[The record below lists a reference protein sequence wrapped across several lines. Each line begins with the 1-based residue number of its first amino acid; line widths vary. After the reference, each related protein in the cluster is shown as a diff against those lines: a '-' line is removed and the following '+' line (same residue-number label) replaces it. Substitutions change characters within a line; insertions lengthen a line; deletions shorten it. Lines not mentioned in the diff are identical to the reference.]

1 MTENNQGIMT
11 SGNSG
16 NPVVKSPVIT
26 KATNAQ
32 TNEYLVY
39 YFLGALEI
47 LLAFRL
53 VLQLTGASLASGFVR
68 LIYNITGILV
78 MPFNGIF
85 SKGYAQG
92 LETTSVLEPGT
103 VVAIVVYALLAWGIV
118 KIIKIASGEQ
128 QKA

>member
-1 MTENNQGIMT
+1 MTENNNGLIT
-11 SGNSG
+11 SGNRG
-16 NPVVKSPVIT
+16 TPVVKSPVIT
-26 KATNAQ
+26 KATSAQ

-39 YFLGALEI
+39 YFFGAMEI

-78 MPFNGIF
+78 LPFNGIF

-103 VVAIVVYALLAWGIV
+103 IVAIIVYALVAWGIV
-118 KIIKIASGEQ
+118 KVIKIASGEQ
-128 QKA
+128 QEA